1 MSADFSKFFQAMI
14 EQSQEMAKAMNP
26 ALEQFQFP
34 DYTAMMPTMPK
45 EAMEMAFGKTFNPGG
60 LDAKTRLF
68 VTLGG
73 LVAQGSQLEPQIR
86 LTVRHA
92 LEAGATAQEIAEV
105 IGQMSVF
112 GGVPA
117 MTKAME
123 LAQAV
128 IAETQEGK

>member
-1 MSADFSKFFQAMI
+1 MTDFSKVFQTMI
-14 EQSQEMAKAMNP
+14 EQSQEMARAMNP
-26 ALEQFQFP
+26 ALEQFRFP
-34 DYTAMMPTMPK
+34 DFGALMPTMPK
-45 EAMEMAFGKTFNPGG
+45 EAMEMSFGNTFNPGG

-68 VTLGG
+68 VTLAA
-73 LVAQGSQLEPQIR
+73 LVAQGAQFEQQIT

-92 LEAGATAQEIAEV
+92 LEAGASAQEIAEV

-117 MTKAME
+117 MTKAMH

-128 IAETQEGK
+128 IAGTEEGK

>member
-1 MSADFSKFFQAMI
+1 MNDFSKLFQNMI

-26 ALEQFQFP
+26 ALEKFQMP
-34 DYTAMMPTMPK
+34 DFSAMMPTMPK
-45 EAMEMAFGKTFNPGG
+45 EAMEMSFGKTFNPGG

-73 LVAQGSQLEPQIR
+73 LVAQGAQVDAQITM
-86 LTVRHA
+86 TVRHA
-92 LEAGATAQEIAEV
+92 LEAGATPQEIAEV

-117 MTKAME
+117 MTKAMQ
-123 LAQAV
+123 LAQGV
-128 IAETQEGK
+128 IAEHGAEG